1 MPIQSFAGK
10 AAFRRHPDPVVPR
23 VLPNGL
29 QNISAYNALCLYYSP
44 VDNIWRSEIYPLPP
58 SDPRPVNFLL
68 FGSDYPALVTATSY
82 YGPNVG
88 SAVGSNFPTFDESN
102 PFYSSF
108 GVSYLPY
115 LLPSL
120 TEPIRYKEIASGVT
134 PTNGVAV
141 QGFPYLINLR
151 GHGIEDAFG
160 TAPCSLGMSVLTNAP
175 VVTSSTSFADPI
187 YDPIEVATRLPVI
200 IHEKDFTQAVVDANF
215 EIPSTT
221 VTDGFLF
228 SGYTYTNIALD
239 VVGLWASDYDPLNP

>member
-23 VLPNGL
+23 VLPNGI

-44 VDNIWRSEIYPLPP
+44 ADSAWRMDVQIVPDIS
-58 SDPRPVNFLL
+58 STRPVEFIL

-88 SAVGSNFPTFDESN
+88 SAVGSNFPTCDESN

-215 EIPSTT
+215 EIPSANL
-221 VTDGFLF
+221 DLAFIGL
-228 SGYTYTNIALD
+228 STYPATLD
-239 VVGLWASDYDPLNP
+239 VVGLWATDYDPLAP